1 MGKHSVVKHP
11 YWWRKPKCPEKTT
24 DLSKVTDKFDQ
35 IILYRI
41 HLAINKVRTHNFSGY
56 RHYITETLLKVV
68 LNQTKPIS
76 IKYIF
81 TIVIHFDHL
90 FQSFE
95 NEAESFGTYK
105 GMILRSQLIVLLKMK
120 AGRWFSMGTG
130 FLHQ

>member
-1 MGKHSVVKHP
+1 MTFDRSVVFSTN
-11 YWWRKPKCPEKTT
+11 KT
-24 DLSKVTDKFDQ
+24 DCHD
-35 IILYRI
+35 
-41 HLAINKVRTHNFSGY
+41 
-56 RHYITETLLKVV
+56 ITETLLKVV

-120 AGRWFSMGTG
+120 VRSR
-130 FLHQ
+130 